1 MGGRVRVFSTH
12 RSSGSGLNNAMIE
25 LNDDYRV
32 KPPEPRP
39 ILRSVT
45 LPAVET
51 GDVLMEHIA
60 RIESLKIK
68 LLRLPGL
75 TELDRND
82 LFNDLDILRSA
93 LLQSRGGIQ
102 VNQDAAPG
110 VESSSRRRAG
120 AVELKMEGIIG
131 QSPRIQKLLRIISR
145 IAPTDLTVLMEGET
159 GAGKELF
166 ARLIHNNSGRTH
178 FVAVNCGAFPSG
190 LIESELFGHVK
201 GAFTGATHDRKGKF
215 EEANGGTIFL
225 DEIGELEMPAQVK
238 LLRVLQEGEL
248 QRVGSDA
255 AVKTN
260 VRVIAATNR
269 DLATMVEQGTFRE
282 DLFYRINLCP
292 LFIPPLR
299 ERRDEIRILFEYF
312 FQAEAARRGV
322 REPVLDRR
330 LQKFLYEHYD
340 FPGNIR
346 ELKNLAQFLVN
357 VSTDAPLGVGDLPE
371 RYQTATA
378 AVAGHGDVDSPL
390 LYAKDQAE
398 RQTLTAV
405 LTRLGGRVQAVCA
418 DLGISRARLYQ
429 LLKKHDLKPADF
441 RVLGRRRVDSR
452 VE

>member
-1 MGGRVRVFSTH
+1 
-12 RSSGSGLNNAMIE
+12 MIE

-32 KPPEPRP
+32 KPPESRA
-39 ILRSVT
+39 ILRPVT
-45 LPAVET
+45 LPGVEA

-68 LLRLPGL
+68 LLRLPSL
-75 TELDRND
+75 TEVDREN
-82 LFNDLDILRSA
+82 LFKDLDILRGA
-93 LLQSRGGIQ
+93 LLQSRSGIQ
-102 VNQDAAPG
+102 VNAEAAAQPG
-110 VESSSRRRAG
+110 VPARRRAP

-166 ARLIHNNSGRTH
+166 ARLIHNNSGRAH

-190 LIESELFGHVK
+190 LIESELFGHIK

-255 AVKTN
+255 PVKTN

-269 DLATMVEQGTFRE
+269 NLTTMVEQGVFRE
-282 DLFYRINLCP
+282 DLYYRINLCP

-312 FQAEAARRGV
+312 FQEQAASRGI
-322 REPVLDRR
+322 REPVLERP
-330 LQKFLYEHYD
+330 LQLFLYERYD

-346 ELKNLAQFLVN
+346 ELKNLAQFLAN
-357 VSTDAPLGVGDLPE
+357 IATNAPLSVEDLPE
-371 RYQTATA
+371 RYQE
-378 AVAGHGDVDSPL
+378 AVAVTGGREVDSPL
-390 LYAKDQAE
+390 MHAKDKAE
-398 RQTLTAV
+398 QKALTEV
-405 LTRLGGRVQAVCA
+405 LTRRGGRVQVVCA
-418 DLGISRARLYQ
+418 ELGISRARLYQ
-429 LLKKHDLKPADF
+429 LLKKHDLKSADF
-441 RVLGRRRVDSR
+441 RVRGRGAKDRHSG
-452 VE
+452 

>member
-1 MGGRVRVFSTH
+1 
-12 RSSGSGLNNAMIE
+12 MIE

-39 ILRSVT
+39 LLRPVT
-45 LPAVET
+45 LPGVEA

-75 TELDRND
+75 TDLDRND
-82 LFNDLDILRSA
+82 LFNDLDILRGA
-93 LLQSRGGIQ
+93 LLQSRRGIQ
-102 VNQDAAPG
+102 VNPDAPPG
-110 VESSSRRRAG
+110 VEPSPRRRA
-120 AVELKMEGIIG
+120 ATAELKMEGIIG

-269 DLATMVEQGTFRE
+269 DLAKMVEEGTFRE
-282 DLFYRINLCP
+282 DLYYRINLCP

-312 FQAEAARRGV
+312 FQAEAASRGI
-322 REPVLDRR
+322 REPVLDRG
-330 LQKFLYEHYD
+330 LQSFLYERYD

-346 ELKNLAQFLVN
+346 ELKNLAQFLAN
-357 VSTDAPLGVGDLPE
+357 VSTNAPLGVEDLPE
-371 RYQTATA
+371 RYQEALTTRG
-378 AVAGHGDVDSPL
+378 GHGEDDSPL
-390 LYAKDQAE
+390 VHAKDRAE

-405 LTRLGGRVQAVCA
+405 LTRLGGRVQAVCTEL
-418 DLGISRARLYQ
+418 DISRARLYQ

-441 RVLGRRRVDSR
+441 RARGRRVANQRK
-452 VE
+452 E